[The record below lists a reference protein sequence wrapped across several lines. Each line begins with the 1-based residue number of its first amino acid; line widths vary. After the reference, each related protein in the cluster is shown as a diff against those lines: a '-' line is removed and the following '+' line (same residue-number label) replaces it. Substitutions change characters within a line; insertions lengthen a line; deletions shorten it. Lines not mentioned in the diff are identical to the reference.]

1 MPMLERQSTTN
12 ALMPIE
18 INGLTLEL
26 AGERLINGIDLRIL
40 EPAITVIMGFNGA
53 GKSLLLRL
61 LHGLIS
67 PTAGSITW
75 AGQEGADALRQ
86 RQAMVFQSPVLLR
99 RSVAANID
107 FALKVRGKRDPRW
120 RDELLKVVGLS
131 DLSAR
136 PARLLSGGEQQRL
149 ALARA
154 LSCRPEVMLLDEPT
168 ANLDP
173 ASVAVIEDIL
183 KSACAEGV
191 KIIFVTHDIGQARRL
206 GSEIVFLHQ
215 GKVAE
220 QSAAEPFFTRPTSKV
235 AQAYLEGKIV
245 V

>member
-1 MPMLERQSTTN
+1 MPECTAKTN
-12 ALMPIE
+12 ALMPLE
-18 INGLTLEL
+18 VSGLNLDL
-26 AGERLINGIDLRIL
+26 AGQLLIDGIDLTIS
-40 EPAITVIMGFNGA
+40 EPGVTVIMGYNGA

-67 PTAGSITW
+67 QTSGTILW
-75 AGQEGADALRQ
+75 AGQTQSNAVRQ

-99 RSVAANID
+99 RSVSANID
-107 FALKVRGKRDPRW
+107 FALKVRGQLDAAW
-120 RDELLKVVGLS
+120 RDELLELVGLA

-149 ALARA
+149 SLARA
-154 LSCRPEVMLLDEPT
+154 LSCRPDVLLLDEPT

-191 KIIFVTHDIGQARRL
+191 KIIFVTHDIGQAKRL
-206 GSEIVFLHQ
+206 GDEIVFLHQ

-220 QSAAEPFFTRPTSKV
+220 QSAAEAFFTHPTSQV
-235 AQAYLEGKIV
+235 AQAYLEGRIV

>member
-1 MPMLERQSTTN
+1 MLEPTSAT
-12 ALMPIE
+12 
-18 INGLTLEL
+18 NGLLPLEVNGLSLDL
-26 AGERLINGIDLRIL
+26 AGQLLIDGIDLTISK
-40 EPAITVIMGFNGA
+40 PGITVIMGYNGA

-61 LHGLIS
+61 LHGLIAQTS
-67 PTAGSITW
+67 GTIQW
-75 AGQEGADALRQ
+75 AGQAGSNAVRQ

-107 FALKVRGKRDPRW
+107 FALKVRGQRDIAW
-120 RDELLKVVGLS
+120 RDKLLELVGLT

-149 ALARA
+149 SLARG
-154 LSCRPEVMLLDEPT
+154 LSCRPDVLLLDEPT

-173 ASVAVIEDIL
+173 ASVAVIEGIL

-191 KIIFVTHDIGQARRL
+191 KIIFVTHDIGQAKRL
-206 GSEIVFLHQ
+206 GDEIVFLHQ

-220 QSAAEPFFTRPTSKV
+220 QSAAERFFIHPTSEV
-235 AQAYLEGKIV
+235 AKAYLEGRIV

>member
-1 MPMLERQSTTN
+1 MLDRHGTTN

-18 INGLTLEL
+18 ISNLRLDL
-26 AGERLINGIDLRIL
+26 AGQTLIDSIDLTIL
-40 EPAITVIMGFNGA
+40 EPAITVIMGYNGA

-61 LHGLIS
+61 LHGLIPPS
-67 PTAGSITW
+67 SGGVTW
-75 AGQEGADALRQ
+75 AGEEGSDLLRQ

-107 FALKVRGKRDPRW
+107 FALKVRGQHDKRW
-120 RDELLKVVGLS
+120 RDELLDLVGLS
-131 DLSAR
+131 ELSGR

-154 LSCRPEVMLLDEPT
+154 LSCRPDVLLLDEPT

-183 KSACAEGV
+183 KNACGQGV
-191 KIIFVTHDIGQARRL
+191 KIIFVTHDIGQAKRL
-206 GSEIVFLHQ
+206 ASEIVFLHQ

-220 QSAAEPFFTRPTSKV
+220 QSAAEAFFACPTSTI
-235 AQAYLEGKIV
+235 AQAFLEGRIV

>member
-1 MPMLERQSTTN
+1 MLKRATQTN
-12 ALMPIE
+12 ALMPLE
-18 INGLTLEL
+18 VSGLSLEL
-26 AGERLINGIDLRIL
+26 AGQSLIGGIDLTISD
-40 EPAITVIMGFNGA
+40 PGITVIMGYNGA

-61 LHGLIS
+61 LHGLIPQTS
-67 PTAGSITW
+67 GTISW
-75 AGQEGADALRQ
+75 AGQAGSNAVRQ

-99 RSVAANID
+99 RSVSANID
-107 FALKVRGKRDPRW
+107 FALKVRGQRDAAW
-120 RDELLKVVGLS
+120 RDELLELVGLA
-131 DLSAR
+131 DLSGR

-149 ALARA
+149 SLARA
-154 LSCRPEVMLLDEPT
+154 LSCRPDVMLLDEPT

-183 KSACAEGV
+183 KNACAEGV
-191 KIIFVTHDIGQARRL
+191 KIIFVTHDIGQAKRL
-206 GSEIVFLHQ
+206 GNEIVFLHQ

-235 AQAYLEGKIV
+235 ARAYLEGKIV